1 MVTFQLCHTF
11 VPPVHCRNN
20 REGLCSNEER
30 RGGSGSGNVASAGG
44 DVGREEEY
52 HGHDGGTPAAAA
64 AAAHHNAG
72 TELADSFLHLEAFDL
87 NNK

>member
-1 MVTFQLCHTF
+1 M
-11 VPPVHCRNN
+11 
-20 REGLCSNEER
+20 
-30 RGGSGSGNVASAGG
+30 ASAGG

-64 AAAHHNAG
+64 AAAAAAHHNPG

>member
-1 MVTFQLCHTF
+1 MK
-11 VPPVHCRNN
+11 RGEGD
-20 REGLCSNEER
+20 RE
-30 RGGSGSGNVASAGG
+30 VAMWHQQAETWG
-44 DVGREEEY
+44 GREEEY

-64 AAAHHNAG
+64 AAAAHHNPG